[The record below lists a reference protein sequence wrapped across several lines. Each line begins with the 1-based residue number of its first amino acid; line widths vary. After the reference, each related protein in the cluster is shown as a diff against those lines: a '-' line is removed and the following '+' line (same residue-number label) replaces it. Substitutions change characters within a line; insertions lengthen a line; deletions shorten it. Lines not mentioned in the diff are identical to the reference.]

1 MMQSEKKM
9 LFQLLFCVIFALSLC
24 FTFVQPVQ
32 AAAKKPAK
40 VTILSVK
47 SSSAGKIT
55 IKWKKVSKAKGYQI
69 AYSQN
74 SEFKTQ
80 KTVKI
85 TGTSKTISGLS
96 KGKKYYVRVRA
107 YKKSGKTTKYGKWS
121 STKTVKVKKPSAKQI
136 YAKAV
141 SYYKKG
147 KYKAAAKYFKKLK
160 GEPKDPSVKKMSSA
174 MKKAYK
180 KKLSSKVKKGNRNP
194 GSNPFYGNK
203 ITGYYL
209 TDLNKDKK
217 PELILEHHACS
228 EGDAYGEVFSYKKGK
243 VVKIGRIDLGHS
255 TLFYDPR
262 GNGLTHYS
270 CQGNMEFVSTVRIV
284 KGKLKS
290 TYWKKEGVYTWDGE
304 LLPYSYALDNHST
317 DDGSYVIDY
326 TPLE

>member
-32 AAAKKPAK
+32 AAVKKPAK

-55 IKWKKVSKAKGYQI
+55 VKWKKVSKAKGYQI

-147 KYKAAAKYFKKLK
+147 KYKAAAKYFSKLK
-160 GEPKDPSVKKMSSA
+160 AEADESCVKKMSSA

-180 KKLSSKVKKGNRNP
+180 KKLSSKVKKGNSNP

-209 TDLNKDKK
+209 TDIDKDKK

-228 EGDAYGEVFSYKKGK
+228 EADAYGEVFSYKKGK
-243 VVKIGRIDLGHS
+243 VVKIGRIALGHAG
-255 TLFYDPR
+255 LYYDPR
-262 GNGLTHYS
+262 GNGLTLRYY
-270 CQGNMEFVSTVRIV
+270 QMNVDNISTVRIV
-284 KGKLKS
+284 KGKLKQ
-290 TYWKKEGVYTWDGE
+290 TDWRKEGVFTLMGMP
-304 LLPYSYALDNHST
+304 LPYILDNHT
-317 DDGSYVIDY
+317 TYYGYIDY
-326 TPLE
+326 TALE